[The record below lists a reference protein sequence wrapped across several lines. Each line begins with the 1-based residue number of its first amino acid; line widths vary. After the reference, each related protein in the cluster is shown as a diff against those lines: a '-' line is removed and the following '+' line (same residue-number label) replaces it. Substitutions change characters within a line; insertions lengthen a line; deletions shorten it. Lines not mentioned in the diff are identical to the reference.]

1 MKIQHSSHQMAGL
14 QHPQGEA
21 GAPLNYDP
29 AASLPLKA
37 QVTWLLNGA
46 TVGKAGGSR
55 KLEGG
60 EEL

>member
-1 MKIQHSSHQMAGL
+1 MAGL
-14 QHPQGEA
+14 QHPEGEA
-21 GAPLNYDP
+21 GAPSNYDP

-37 QVTWLLNGA
+37 QVTWPLSGA